1 MTDGRYT
8 LDYTAMH
15 AEHVCDCLVM
25 GERAYAR
32 TLEEP
37 RERVVRC
44 RDCKRYN
51 PKEGKMLA
59 CKFEYGEFTQWRS
72 AEPDGFCAWGE
83 RRADHD
89 RDR

>member
-1 MTDGRYT
+1 MTDGRYA
-8 LDYTAMH
+8 LDCAAMH

-44 RDCKRYN
+44 RDCAR
-51 PKEGKMLA
+51 
-59 CKFEYGEFTQWRS
+59 WRDGVCGLL
-72 AEPDGFCAWGE
+72 EDFNRVTGPDGFCAWGE
-83 RRADHD
+83 TRED
-89 RDR
+89 